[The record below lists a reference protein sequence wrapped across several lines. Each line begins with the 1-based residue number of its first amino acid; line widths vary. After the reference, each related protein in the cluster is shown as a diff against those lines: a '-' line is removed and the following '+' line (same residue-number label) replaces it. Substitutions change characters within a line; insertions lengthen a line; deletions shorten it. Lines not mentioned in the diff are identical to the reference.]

1 MIYISYILKQYT
13 TILLIVILSIHRT
26 VASAVNSLAA
36 VTIQDFLHGV
46 FDYKPKEHRGAAL
59 SKWIS
64 AAFGVLSFLL
74 VFVVEQLGSLLQV
87 TSLTFQTLRNCCPS
101 LIVVTF

>member
-1 MIYISYILKQYT
+1 MIYISCILKQYA

-87 TSLTFQTLRNCCPS
+87 TSLEIAVRAL
-101 LIVVTF
+101 L